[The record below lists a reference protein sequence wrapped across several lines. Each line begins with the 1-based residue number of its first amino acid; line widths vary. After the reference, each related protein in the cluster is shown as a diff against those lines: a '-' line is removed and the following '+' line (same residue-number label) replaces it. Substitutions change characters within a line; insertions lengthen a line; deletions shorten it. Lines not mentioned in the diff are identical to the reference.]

1 MCWPRWN
8 PDGTEFIGWYEYEVN
23 GKLERIEVEDMIHF
37 KMGVDPRDERR
48 GFSDLKTAV
57 REVCGLNE
65 CDTYTSA
72 IMRNMGIPGV
82 VISTSDPDAAFSPE
96 EIPIL
101 QDQFREMFTSEGR
114 GSALFAPRLMKVE
127 KLSFSPEE
135 LALDKIPSR
144 LEDRVCAVL
153 GLSPMVVH
161 LTAGAQSKTYANYG
175 ESRRAAYEDCL
186 IPFQKAWAECLTNQ
200 LLIPEYGDATRC
212 RWDYS
217 GCQCLAENET
227 EVAERVGK
235 QYQVYQ
241 TITRA
246 EAREMQGLDWT
257 EEDEIYFSE
266 ASLRTIDEE
275 DIIPEEDRPGG
286 PNELAEGSAKTTVK
300 GGEAKPDAKAPK
312 AVDEPKRSDNRAVLM
327 RALDAV
333 EKMLAGRKAG

>member
-1 MCWPRWN
+1 
-8 PDGTEFIGWYEYEVN
+8 
-23 GKLERIEVEDMIHF
+23 
-37 KMGVDPRDERR
+37 
-48 GFSDLKTAV
+48 
-57 REVCGLNE
+57 
-65 CDTYTSA
+65 
-72 IMRNMGIPGV
+72 
-82 VISTSDPDAAFSPE
+82 
-96 EIPIL
+96 
-101 QDQFREMFTSEGR
+101 
-114 GSALFAPRLMKVE
+114 
-127 KLSFSPEE
+127 
-135 LALDKIPSR
+135 
-144 LEDRVCAVL
+144 
-153 GLSPMVVH
+153 MVVH